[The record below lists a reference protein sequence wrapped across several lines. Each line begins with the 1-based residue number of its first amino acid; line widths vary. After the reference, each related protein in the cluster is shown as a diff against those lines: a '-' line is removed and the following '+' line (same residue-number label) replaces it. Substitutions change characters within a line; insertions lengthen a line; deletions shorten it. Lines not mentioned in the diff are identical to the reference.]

1 MLDIQRKVT
10 GGLSA
15 AFEVDTVMETM
26 LSGVALDI
34 SSLRARK

>member
-15 AFEVDTVMETM
+15 AFEVDIVMETIQSAIV
-26 LSGVALDI
+26 LNI
-34 SSLRARK
+34 